1 MYVLSII
8 SFLLLAG
15 FLLLAAMR
23 FGIPDMMSDLYY
35 QLQNCTGSE
44 VIGDKRKRNYGWV
57 FTAVMVASSLLMLI
71 PLLDCGMGIQ
81 CLAFLG
87 CAGLMFVGAAPNYID
102 KDTLPIHKCGAIV
115 AAIGCVGW
123 CMSVN
128 ILPTILLATFLFFVL
143 WLFYHLFVKWEQYLA
158 ERDGREP
165 EMHLHPWYWIEIAGF
180 LDVYLTYWLCVC

>member
-1 MYVLSII
+1 MI

-23 FGIPDMMSDLYY
+23 FGVPAMVSDVYY

-57 FTAVMVASSLLMLI
+57 FTLVMFASAILMLVSLL
-71 PLLDCGMGIQ
+71 DSGKGIQ
-81 CLAFLG
+81 FLAFFG

-102 KDTLPIHKCGAIV
+102 RNTLPIHKCGAIV

-123 CMSVN
+123 CSSVN
-128 ILPTILLATFLFFVL
+128 LAPTLLLAIAVL
-143 WLFYHLFVKWEQYLA
+143 IIYFPPAAKPKAVGCYWA
-158 ERDGREP
+158 EV
-165 EMHLHPWYWIEIAGF
+165 AAF
-180 LDVYLTYWLCVC
+180 LDVYLTYWIFAL

>member
-1 MYVLSII
+1 MYILSII
-8 SFLLLAG
+8 SFLLLVG

-23 FGIPDMMSDLYY
+23 FGVPAMVSDVYY
-35 QLQNCTGSE
+35 QLQKCTGRE

-57 FTAVMVASSLLMLI
+57 FTAVMVASAILMLI
-71 PLLDCGMGIQ
+71 PMLDCGRGIQ

-102 KDTLPIHKCGAIV
+102 RDTLPIHKCGAIV

-128 ILPTILLATFLFFVL
+128 LAPTILLAIAVL
-143 WLFYHLFVKWEQYLA
+143 ITYFHTAKNPKTVGY
-158 ERDGREP
+158 
-165 EMHLHPWYWIEIAGF
+165 YWAEIAAF
-180 LDVYLTYWLCVC
+180 LDVYLTYWIFAL

>member
-8 SFLLLAG
+8 SFLFFGG

-23 FGIPDMMSDLYY
+23 FGIPDMVNDVYY
-35 QLQNCTGSE
+35 QLQGCTGSE

-57 FTAVMVASSLLMLI
+57 FTAVMVASAILMLI
-71 PLLDCGMGIQ
+71 PMLDSGRGIQ

-102 KDTLPIHKCGAIV
+102 RDTLPIHKCGAIV

-128 ILPTILLATFLFFVL
+128 LAPTLLLAIAVL
-143 WLFYHLFVKWEQYLA
+143 IIYFPPAKKPKAVGYYWAELA
-158 ERDGREP
+158 
-165 EMHLHPWYWIEIAGF
+165 AF
-180 LDVYLTYWLCVC
+180 LDVFLTYWIFAL